1 MKNTLAL
8 LSIVAS
14 LAACGG
20 VKDSQPTNSSGSG
33 PTPPVTTPP
42 SPPQDTKTLVVQSAE
57 FAQVVSVDLA
67 ELGLPSTLT
76 AADFAAASGNVKN
89 LTIRDGQLRFITG
102 SDNGADEEALIRTTG
117 DGKPV
122 NIPFLIRSSRPTEF
136 TEDIHAD
143 DDSTS
148 GPAAPLIAKGVGE
161 ANIQTAADI
170 SFTVQGAPTF
180 STTASSASIQDADG
194 NVTNLAALWSYD
206 TTSNTFVVPAA
217 KMTALLNALPNS
229 SLSISVGLASK
240 DGKFAKAYTF
250 LAAKATAALNGTVID
265 TNGRAVTTLAGR
277 LVALRGTS
285 DGVRRVVEID
295 SSGKFT
301 MPNLIADTYEAS
313 ILDTAYP
320 GFSSASVPINPSTK
334 TASVTIVYAALS
346 R

>member
-20 VKDSQPTNSSGSG
+20 VKDSQPANSSGSG

-42 SPPQDTKTLVVQSAE
+42 SPPQDTTTIAVQNAE
-57 FAQVVSVDLA
+57 FAHVVSVDLA
-67 ELGLPSTLT
+67 DLGLPSTLAT
-76 AADFAAASGNVKN
+76 ADFEAASGNVKN
-89 LTIRDGQLRFITG
+89 LTIKDGQLRFITG

-136 TEDIHAD
+136 TEDVHAD

-148 GPAAPLIAKGVGE
+148 GPAAPLIAKGFGK
-161 ANIQTAADI
+161 ANILTAADI

-180 STTASSASIQDADG
+180 STTASSASIEDADG

-206 TTSNTFVVPAA
+206 TASNTFVVPAA

-240 DGKFAKAYTF
+240 DGEFAKAYTF
-250 LAAKATAALNGTVID
+250 LAAKATASLNGTIID
-265 TNGRAVTTLAGR
+265 TSGGAVTTLAGR

-295 SSGKFT
+295 SDGKFT
-301 MPNLIADTYEAS
+301 IPNLIADTYEAS
-313 ILDTAYP
+313 ILDTEYP

-334 TASVTIVYAALS
+334 TASVTIVYATPS